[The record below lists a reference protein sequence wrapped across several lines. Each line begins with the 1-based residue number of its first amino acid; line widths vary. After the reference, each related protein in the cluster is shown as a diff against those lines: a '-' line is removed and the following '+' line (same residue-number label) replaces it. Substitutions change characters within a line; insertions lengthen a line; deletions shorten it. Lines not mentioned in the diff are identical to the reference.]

1 MMLGCERGSYDI
13 KEIKSRVKEGM
24 KQKPLLSSQ
33 WMRTKRVIWGGGCG
47 KVEGES
53 QERKEEV
60 AHMSSGV
67 PSPVFD
73 LDSSREGILDRLEGG

>member
-1 MMLGCERGSYDI
+1 
-13 KEIKSRVKEGM
+13 
-24 KQKPLLSSQ
+24 
-33 WMRTKRVIWGGGCG
+33 MRTKRVIWGGGCG

-60 AHMSSGV
+60 AHVSSGV